1 MAAFLRR
8 VPNIRSFAVRLYS
21 VSAPPADLRASLQNA
36 IKAAMK
42 SRDTNTSMTL
52 RSVMSEINSAEK
64 ASNSE
69 LSASTTANIVRKAIQ
84 RRAEAAQ
91 KFQEASRPDL
101 AEKEQKEVEILS
113 KFLPPLLS
121 SADIDTHVTAI
132 LDSLP
137 AGTDLKKSSGLI
149 FKEFYSRVDKSTV
162 DPTLVKERTQSLVN
176 AKLSS

>member
-1 MAAFLRR
+1 MLYFWRMHIVILR
-8 VPNIRSFAVRLYS
+8 IS
-21 VSAPPADLRASLQNA
+21 Q
-36 IKAAMK
+36 
-42 SRDTNTSMTL
+42 T
-52 RSVMSEINSAEK
+52 
-64 ASNSE
+64 
-69 LSASTTANIVRKAIQ
+69 
-84 RRAEAAQ
+84 EAAQ

-121 SADIDTHVTAI
+121 SADVDIHVTAI